1 MNPHKD
7 RLGYRDNFFS
17 EEGLIKLFNYAY
29 NAKYE
34 FGETDNYNTPPTGLV
49 HNISKD
55 SEIWEML
62 TWRIEEL
69 CPFIGD
75 MEAYKVVSNCFAPRE
90 LPYFHPD
97 DDNSGLTFIYYL
109 NPWKPD
115 DGGETQILI
124 NDEIVAYPP
133 IPNRMVWFDATLWH
147 RATTRREG
155 HRFAYAIKY
164 M

>member
-17 EEGLIKLFNYAY
+17 EEGFRKLAQYAADVDY
-29 NAKYE
+29 Y
-34 FGETDNYNTPPTGLV
+34 FGETDDFTTPPTGLCHRV
-49 HNISKD
+49 KKD
-55 SEIWEML
+55 SDIWDML

-69 CPFIGD
+69 CPFVEGMD
-75 MEAYKVVSNCFAPRE
+75 PYLVVINCFAPRE

-97 DDNSGLTFIYYL
+97 GEEGVTFIYYV
-109 NPWKPD
+109 NPWDKD

-124 NDEIVAYPP
+124 GDEIRAYPP
-133 IPNRMVWFDATLWH
+133 LANRMVWFDATLWH
-147 RATTRREG
+147 KATSRRNG